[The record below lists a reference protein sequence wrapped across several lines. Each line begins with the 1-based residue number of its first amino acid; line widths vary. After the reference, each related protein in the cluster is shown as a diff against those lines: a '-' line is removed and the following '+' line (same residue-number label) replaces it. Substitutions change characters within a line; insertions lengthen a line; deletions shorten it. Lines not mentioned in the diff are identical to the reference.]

1 MRALILP
8 LLGAVLGAAG
18 PATPALAVSIDWV
31 TVGLPGN
38 AADEQTGFGSV
49 AYTYRISKYEVT
61 NVQYAEF
68 LNAVAASD
76 PNELYNPKMGT
87 LTLNGG
93 ITRSGSSGTY
103 EYDLISGRENMP
115 VVYVSV
121 YDAMRFANW
130 MDNGQPSGAQ
140 DATTTEGG
148 AYTITEQG
156 IVENTIGRDADAR
169 ILLANRAEWY
179 KAAYHDALG
188 VQVTSYFDFPTG
200 SNTGPVCSS
209 PTSAPNHAN
218 CNNQVGDLTSVGSY
232 TGSSSPWGAFDLAGN
247 VWEWTEEIY
256 FRDDRLREIR
266 GASFVDGGGY
276 LATSDLAIFPTD
288 ESSVVGFR
296 LAMIPEPGTGFLV
309 ALGMVG
315 LSRFRHRREQRRQGD
330 PGRSIETTR

>member
-1 MRALILP
+1 MRALS
-8 LLGAVLGAAG
+8 LLFAGAVLGAD
-18 PATPALAVSIDWV
+18 TPALAVTIDWV
-31 TVGLPGN
+31 TVGHPGN
-38 AADEQTGFGSV
+38 ADDIQTGFGSV
-49 AYTYRISKYEVT
+49 PYTYRISKYEVT
-61 NVQYAEF
+61 NAQYAEF
-68 LNAVAASD
+68 LNAVAATD
-76 PNELYNPKMGT
+76 PSGLYNPTMGS
-87 LTLNGG
+87 LRGG
-93 ITRSGSSGTY
+93 IIRSGSSGTY
-103 EYDLISGRENMP
+103 QYSLISGREQMP
-115 VVYVSV
+115 VVYVSF
-121 YDAMRFANW
+121 YDALRFANW
-130 MDNGQPSGAQ
+130 MNNGQPSGAQ
-140 DATTTEGG
+140 DATTTEDGS
-148 AYTITEQG
+148 YTITEQG
-156 IVENTIGRDADAR
+156 IAENTISRGASARFLLPDRD
-169 ILLANRAEWY
+169 EWY

-200 SNTGPVCSS
+200 SNSDPVCSS
-209 PTSAPNHAN
+209 PTSTPNHAN

-232 TGSSSPWGAFDLAGN
+232 SGSSSPWGAFDLAGN

>member
-1 MRALILP
+1 MLVTAGLVVGIS
-8 LLGAVLGAAG
+8 VAAAPVSG
-18 PATPALAVSIDWV
+18 VSIEWV
-31 TVGLPGN
+31 RVGLPGN
-38 AADEQTGFGSV
+38 ADDVQTGFGSV
-49 AYTYRISKYEVT
+49 PYAYRISKYEVT
-61 NVQYAEF
+61 NAQYAEF
-68 LNAVAASD
+68 LNAVAMSD
-76 PNELYNPKMGT
+76 PNGVYNPSMGT
-87 LTLNGG
+87 LRGG

-103 EYDLISGRENMP
+103 QYSLISGREQMP

-140 DATTTEGG
+140 DATTTEDGS
-148 AYTITEQG
+148 YTITEQG
-156 IVENTIGRDADAR
+156 IAENTIGRDAGAR
-169 ILLANRAEWY
+169 FLLPNRAEWY

-188 VQVTSYFDFPTG
+188 TQVTSYFDFPTG
-200 SNTGPVCSS
+200 SNTGPTCST
-209 PTSAPNHAN
+209 PTGTPNHAN

-247 VWEWTEEIY
+247 VWEWTEEVY

-276 LATSDLAIFPTD
+276 LATFDLGIFPTD
-288 ESSVVGFR
+288 ESIVGFR

-315 LSRFRHRREQRRQGD
+315 LSRLRHRREQPRQGD
-330 PGRSIETTR
+330 SGRSIETTK